1 MDITMISDSRIYKI
15 LIMPTL
21 LLVSLQNMRRKL
33 VMRRKRSIFVAIIA
47 QNKIVNFMYIYQ
59 TKDWPNFTWDNG
71 KLLILL
77 ANVRHLQGRL
87 LGQMESLGFKL
98 KEEAVLST
106 LTLDVLKS
114 TEIEGEILNKDQVRS
129 SIARKLG
136 LEVSGLVDSPRNVDG
151 VVEMMLDAT
160 QNYDKPI
167 TTERLLGW
175 HAALFPTGFS
185 GMFKIEI
192 GKYRSGDMQVVSGA
206 MGKEKVH
213 YEAPK
218 PNLVEAEMNLF
229 LKWFNDASANIDPV
243 LKAAIAHFWFVT
255 IHPFDDGNGRIA
267 RAITDLQLARSD
279 GSSQR
284 FYSMSNQILVE
295 RKKYYAILEK
305 SQHGTIDIT
314 EWLVWFLSC
323 LENALLNSTDVLDSV
338 LKKARFWEKHSQTPL
353 NDRQRLML
361 NKLLDGFDG
370 KLTSSKWAKIAKCS
384 QDTAIRDI
392 QDLINNNILYKEAQ
406 GGRSTNY
413 ELLGTI

>member
-1 MDITMISDSRIYKI
+1 
-15 LIMPTL
+15 
-21 LLVSLQNMRRKL
+21 MR
-33 VMRRKRSIFVAIIA
+33 
-47 QNKIVNFMYIYQ
+47 YIHQ
-59 TKDWPNFTWDNG
+59 TKDWTNFQWDNN
-71 KLLILL
+71 LLLVPL
-77 ANVRHLQGRL
+77 TEVRHLQGRL
-87 LGQMESLGFKL
+87 LGQMENLGFQL
-98 KEEAVLST
+98 KAEAMLST

-129 SIARKLG
+129 SIARRLG
-136 LEVSGLVDSPRNVDG
+136 LDVSGMVDSPRNVDG

-160 QNYDKPI
+160 QNYMLPI
-167 TTERLLGW
+167 NEDRLFGW
-175 HAALFPTGFS
+175 HAALFPTGYS
-185 GMFKIEI
+185 GMYKIEV

-218 PNLVEAEMNLF
+218 ADLVKNNMDQFFA
-229 LKWFNDASANIDPV
+229 WFNGNAEIDSV

-255 IHPFDDGNGRIA
+255 IHPFDDRNGRIA
-267 RAITDLQLARSD
+267 RAITDMQLARSD

-295 RKKYYAILEK
+295 RKKYYEVLEK
-305 SQHGTIDIT
+305 TQRSSRDIT
-314 EWLVWFLSC
+314 EWLYWFLSC
-323 LENALLNSTDVLDSV
+323 LENAIKNSGVILESILV
-338 LKKARFWEKHSQTPL
+338 KAKFWERNSQTSL

-370 KLTSSKWAKIAKCS
+370 KLTSSKWAKITKTS

-392 QDLINNNILYKEAQ
+392 QDLIGKGILQKEAE

-413 ELLGTI
+413 ELVLE

>member
-1 MDITMISDSRIYKI
+1 
-15 LIMPTL
+15 
-21 LLVSLQNMRRKL
+21 
-33 VMRRKRSIFVAIIA
+33 
-47 QNKIVNFMYIYQ
+47 MYVYQ
-59 TKDWPNFTWDNG
+59 TKEWPNFTWDNE
-71 KLLILL
+71 KLLTLL
-77 ANVRHLQGRL
+77 ATVRHLQGRL
-87 LGQMESLGFKL
+87 LGQMENLGFRL

-106 LTLDVLKS
+106 LSLDVLKS

-129 SIARKLG
+129 SIARRLG
-136 LEVSGLVDSPRNVDG
+136 LEVSGLVDSSRNVDG

-160 QNYDKPI
+160 QNYMQPI
-167 TTERLLGW
+167 TTERLFGW
-175 HAALFPTGFS
+175 HAALFPTGYS
-185 GMFKIEI
+185 GTSKIEV

-218 PNLVEAEMNLF
+218 ANHIDTEMNRF
-229 LKWFNDASANIDPV
+229 LDWFNNTPSDIDPV

-267 RAITDLQLARSD
+267 RAITDLQLSRSD
-279 GSSQR
+279 GNSQR

-295 RKKYYAILEK
+295 RKKYYKALEK
-305 SQHGTIDIT
+305 AQHGTNDIT
-314 EWLVWFLSC
+314 DWLVWFLSC
-323 LENALLNSTDVLDSV
+323 LENALINSADVLNAV
-338 LKKARFWEKHSQTPL
+338 LTKARFWEKHTETPL

-370 KLTSSKWAKIAKCS
+370 KLTSSKWAKITKCS

-392 QDLINNNILYKEAQ
+392 QDLINKEILQKGAQ

-413 ELLGTI
+413 ELIELNN

>member
-1 MDITMISDSRIYKI
+1 
-15 LIMPTL
+15 
-21 LLVSLQNMRRKL
+21 
-33 VMRRKRSIFVAIIA
+33 
-47 QNKIVNFMYIYQ
+47 MYIYQ
-59 TKDWPNFTWDNG
+59 KKEWPNFTWDNE
-71 KLLILL
+71 KFLALL

-87 LGQMESLGFKL
+87 LGQMENLGFNL

-106 LTLDVLKS
+106 LTLDVLTS

-129 SIARKLG
+129 SIARRLG

-160 QNYDKPI
+160 QNYTRPI
-167 TTERLLGW
+167 TTERLSGW
-175 HAALFPTGFS
+175 HAALFSTGYS
-185 GMFKIEI
+185 GMYKIEV

-206 MGKEKVH
+206 MGKEKIH

-218 PNLVEAEMNLF
+218 ADQLDAEMNQF
-229 LKWFNDASANIDPV
+229 LDWFNQTPSDIDSV

-267 RAITDLQLARSD
+267 RTITDLQLSRSD

-295 RKKYYAILEK
+295 RKKYYEALEK
-305 SQHGTIDIT
+305 AQHGTNDIT
-314 EWLVWFLSC
+314 DWLVWFLSC
-323 LENALLNSTDVLDSV
+323 LENALINSGDALDSV
-338 LKKARFWEKHSQTPL
+338 LTKARFWEKHIQISL
-353 NDRQRLML
+353 NDRQRFML
-361 NKLLDGFDG
+361 NKLLDDFEG
-370 KLTSSKWAKIAKCS
+370 KLTSSKWAKITKCS

-392 QDLINNNILYKEAQ
+392 QDLIAKGILQKEAQ

-413 ELLGTI
+413 ELIL

>member
-1 MDITMISDSRIYKI
+1 
-15 LIMPTL
+15 
-21 LLVSLQNMRRKL
+21 
-33 VMRRKRSIFVAIIA
+33 
-47 QNKIVNFMYIYQ
+47 MYIYQ
-59 TKDWPNFTWDNG
+59 TKEWPNFTWDNSE
-71 KLLILL
+71 LLTLL

-160 QNYDKPI
+160 QNYMRPI
-167 TTERLLGW
+167 ATERLFGW

-185 GMFKIEI
+185 GMYKIEV

-218 PNLVEAEMNLF
+218 ADQVESEMNMF
-229 LKWFNDASANIDPV
+229 LEWFNSTSETDSV

-255 IHPFDDGNGRIA
+255 IHPFDDGNGRIT

-284 FYSMSNQILVE
+284 FYSMSNQILIE
-295 RKKYYAILEK
+295 RKKYYEILEK
-305 SQHGTIDIT
+305 SQHGTSDIT

-323 LENALLNSTDVLDSV
+323 LENALLNSGDVLDSV

-361 NKLLDGFDG
+361 NKLLDGFEG

-392 QDLINNNILYKEAQ
+392 QDLINKGILQKEAQ

-413 ELLGTI
+413 ELIV